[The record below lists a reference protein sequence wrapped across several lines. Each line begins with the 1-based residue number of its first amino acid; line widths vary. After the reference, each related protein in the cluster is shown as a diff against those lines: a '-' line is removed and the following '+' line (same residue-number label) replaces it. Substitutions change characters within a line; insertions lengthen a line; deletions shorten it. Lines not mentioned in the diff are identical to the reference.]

1 MKYKILSN
9 RIKLFDSCFISKHT
23 FQYQIDTSR
32 NLHPTCHLW
41 IRSDSSIKREWAAH
55 NWAYSLGI
63 KRDKTADVDLDFEQK
78 WYVKLAYF
86 IVGSIAL
93 LVIK

>member
-1 MKYKILSN
+1 MKYKIYN
-9 RIKLFDSCFISKHT
+9 DRIKLIGSCFISKSK
-23 FQYQIDTSR
+23 FKSELDRIR
-32 NLHPTCHLW
+32 NLHPTCRLW
-41 IRSDSSIKREWAAH
+41 NRSESSIKREWAAH

-63 KRDKTADVDLDFEQK
+63 NKSNTADADINFEQK

-86 IVGSIAL
+86 VVGSIAL

>member
-1 MKYKILSN
+1 MKYKIYSD
-9 RIKLFDSCFISKHT
+9 RVKLLDSYLVPKAKYGRELQSI
-23 FQYQIDTSR
+23 R
-32 NLHPTCHLW
+32 NLHPNLPLW
-41 IRSDSSIKREWAAH
+41 NRSEGNIRREWASH
-55 NWAYSLGI
+55 NLAYSLGI
-63 KRDKTADVDLDFEQK
+63 KRSKTKDCDLNFEPK

>member
-1 MKYKILSN
+1 MKYRIFN
-9 RIKLFDSCFISKHT
+9 DRIKLIGSCLVPKSRFKLELDRI
-23 FQYQIDTSR
+23 R
-32 NLHPTCHLW
+32 NLHPTCPLW
-41 IRSDSSIKREWAAH
+41 NRSESSIKREWAAH

-63 KRDKTADVDLDFEQK
+63 NKGNTADADINFEQK
-78 WYVKLAYF
+78 WYVRLAYF